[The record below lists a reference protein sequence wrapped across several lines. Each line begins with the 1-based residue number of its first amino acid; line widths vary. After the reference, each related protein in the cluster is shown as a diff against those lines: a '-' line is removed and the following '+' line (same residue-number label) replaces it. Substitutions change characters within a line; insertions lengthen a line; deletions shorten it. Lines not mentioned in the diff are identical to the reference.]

1 LSGVRIKGYDSAL
14 EGFKGMAESPSASNS
29 FSKIVDFI
37 KSLYPDEDPVPGTN
51 NLLTLAPLRLCVRQS
66 LIF

>member
-1 LSGVRIKGYDSAL
+1 MIKKTS
-14 EGFKGMAESPSASNS
+14 SNS

-51 NLLTLAPLRLCVRQS
+51 NLLTLAPLREAVFNL
-66 LIF
+66 LK